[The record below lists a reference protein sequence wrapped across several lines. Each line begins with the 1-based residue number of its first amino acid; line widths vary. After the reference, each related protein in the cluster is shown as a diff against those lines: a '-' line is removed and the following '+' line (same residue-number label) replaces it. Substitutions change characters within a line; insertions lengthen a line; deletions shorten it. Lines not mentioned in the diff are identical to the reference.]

1 MCRSFPLALLGVL
14 AGLSWPA
21 PCPAAQAQADETEQE
36 EQVMD
41 GSAKPELFLEGV
53 IVASEAHRSVALL
66 RRPGASFARAVAV
79 GETLYG
85 FELLEVSDNGIVVRE
100 GGEIRRLDLSGQWQ
114 AAPARAPKDPDPMAE
129 PSAEPPASVRT
140 ELQRATVEAR
150 LSEEMPRILTQTG
163 LTPRVLE
170 GRVSGFRVTRL
181 PGGTLLDDA
190 GIRAGDVLLSINE
203 ISLDSPYTLIDLYP
217 RLSAEDEIRVVL
229 ERAGHTV
236 TYVYNFN

>member
-1 MCRSFPLALLGVL
+1 MYRSFLFPLLGAL
-14 AGLSWPA
+14 AGLSWLA
-21 PCPAAQAQADETEQE
+21 PCSAARTEADETQQE
-36 EQVMD
+36 EPVAE
-41 GSAKPELFLEGV
+41 GPTEPELFLEGV
-53 IVASEAHRSVALL
+53 IIASDALRSVALL
-66 RRPGASFARAVAV
+66 RRAGASFARAVTV
-79 GETLYG
+79 GETFYG
-85 FELLEVSDNGIVVRE
+85 FELLEVSDSGIVVRE
-100 GGEIRRLDLSGQWQ
+100 GGEIRRLDLSGAWQ
-114 AAPARAPKDPDPMAE
+114 PAPAMAPKE
-129 PSAEPPASVRT
+129 PKPAPSVEAPASVRT
-140 ELQRATVEAR
+140 ELERSTVEAR
-150 LSEEMPRILTQTG
+150 LSEEMPLILSQTG

-217 RLSAEDEIRVVL
+217 RLQAEDEIRVVL

>member
-1 MCRSFPLALLGVL
+1 
-14 AGLSWPA
+14 
-21 PCPAAQAQADETEQE
+21 
-36 EQVMD
+36 
-41 GSAKPELFLEGV
+41 LEGV
-53 IVASEAHRSVALL
+53 IIASDTHRSVALL
-66 RRPGASFARAVAV
+66 RRAGSSFARAVTV
-79 GETLYG
+79 GETFYE
-85 FELLEVSDNGIVVRE
+85 FELLEVSDSGIVVRE
-100 GGEIRRLDLSGQWQ
+100 GGEIRRLDLSGKWQ
-114 AAPARAPKDPDPMAE
+114 AAPAKAPEEPMPR

-140 ELQRATVEAR
+140 ELERATVEAR
-150 LSEEMPRILTQTG
+150 LSDEMPRILSQTG

-170 GRVSGFRVTRL
+170 GRVSGFRITRL

-217 RLSAEDEIRVVL
+217 RLQAEDEIRVVL